1 MTIKEM
7 QDKRAGLVVQMR
19 LLLDKAGAEKRDLN
33 ADEQTN
39 YSNLEREVDSLKAR
53 IEREDRLS
61 TVENAL
67 RETRDGSYRASVAT
81 EGDKRARKVD
91 SPEYRNALFDRYARL
106 GNNGLLPQFV
116 NALQVGTSSEG
127 GYIVPTEFET
137 RLVEIMT
144 NLDPIR
150 ARANVISTASDRNI
164 PVETSKGTFAYIAE
178 EAAYSVASDPA
189 FGQVVLSAFKS
200 GGIIKVSEEL
210 LQDAFFD
217 LEAYLLR
224 NAAERFNTLEETN
237 FANGDG
243 SSKPKGIFA
252 TASVAGVSVA
262 STTSAS
268 ATTITADNLVDCFHA
283 LERPYRNNAIWLMND
298 STVKLLRKI
307 KTGISGDTTYVWQ
320 PGMQAG
326 QPDTL
331 FGRPVFTTGGAPAAT
346 TGLVSVALVDPSKYY
361 IADRLGTTVQRLNE
375 LYAANGQ
382 VGFKFMRR
390 NDGRLVDAKALSII
404 TQA

>member
-1 MTIKEM
+1 MTIQEM
-7 QDKRAGLVVQMR
+7 KDKRAGLVVQMR
-19 LLLDKAGAEKRDLN
+19 SLLDKAANEKRDLN

-39 YSNLEREVDSLKAR
+39 YSNLEREVDALAAR
-53 IEREDRLS
+53 VEREDRLAK
-61 TVENAL
+61 VENAL
-67 RETRDGSYRASVAT
+67 RETRDGSYRADLNSSSKT
-81 EGDKRARKVD
+81 GRKVD
-91 SPEYRNALFDRYARL
+91 SPEYRNALFDRYARV

-137 RLVEIMT
+137 RLVELMT

-150 ARANVISTASDRNI
+150 ARANVISTGSDRNI
-164 PVETSKGTFAYIAE
+164 PVETSKGTFSYIAE
-178 EAAYSVASDPA
+178 EAAYGATSDPA

-217 LEAYLLR
+217 LEGYLLCC
-224 NAAERFNTLEETN
+224 AAERYNTLEETN

-252 TASVAGVSVA
+252 TSSVAGLNVT

-268 ATTITADNLVDCFHA
+268 ATTITPDNLVDCFHA
-283 LERPYRNNAIWLMND
+283 LGRPYRQNAVWLMND
-298 STVKLLRKI
+298 STIKLIRKI
-307 KTGISGDTTYVWQ
+307 KTGISGDVTYVWQ
-320 PGMQAG
+320 PGLQAG
-326 QPDTL
+326 QPDTIL
-331 FGRPVFTTGGAPAAT
+331 GRPVFATGGAPAAT
-346 TGLVSVALVDPSKYY
+346 TGLVSVAFVDLSKYY
-361 IADRLGTTVQRLNE
+361 IADRLGTTMQRLNE

-390 NDGRLVDAKALSII
+390 NDGRLVDAAALSII